1 MSKTPYELRTDLLS
15 MAIGIASE
23 KHYQEN
29 QRRTSDWE
37 KECETLN
44 YLMHTENVTAN
55 FPKAPVSTSATAEEI
70 IEVANK
76 LNDFVTNG

>member
-15 MAIGIASE
+15 MAVGIVSE

-29 QRRTSDWE
+29 QRRTNDWE
-37 KECETLN
+37 KECDVLTH
-44 YLMHTENVTAN
+44 LMCADNVTAN
-55 FPKAPVSTSATAEEI
+55 YPKAPVNSSASAEEI
-70 IEVANK
+70 IEMANK